1 MPLLASPL
9 LLRLSIFSFHTI
21 MKGAAEIAHGPM
33 FLGLSL
39 NIMLYGIMI
48 TQIYLYTT
56 TYKRDPLYIK
66 LYVVVLLLA
75 DTLNTGFMIAYL
87 YDNFSFN
94 STSNSSSFYSL
105 SGADDLAYLT
115 RANWVFATGEHFF
128 LCKTKFAGCS
138 HFAIDPAMTGIIGAM
153 VQLFYAWRI
162 HTLTAKVWIVC
173 LIAICALTNAF
184 GGLASAAAIAFVPQ
198 FSHFQE
204 FQVPVICWLLSAA
217 VGDVIITTTLVSFFR
232 SHRSGCSATDTRVDQ
247 IIRLTIQTGMITSVC
262 SVIDLGLFLGDS
274 SGMHLLFNLP
284 LAKLYSNSLV
294 ATLNARGG
302 WRRSEDDSGEFKTV
316 PLHLSVQVP
325 NTSTAATYDLP
336 QLMMAQP
343 AYFPTITA
351 TSQKSCIDSPV

>member
-9 LLRLSIFSFHTI
+9 LLRLSSFSFHTI

-39 NIMLYGIMI
+39 NIMFYGIMI

-66 LYVVVLLLA
+66 LYVAVLLLA

-87 YDNFSFN
+87 YSSLIVHFN
-94 STSNSSSFYSL
+94 
-105 SGADDLAYLT
+105 DLAYLT

-128 LCKTKFAGCS
+128 LFRTKFAGCA

-162 HTLTAKVWIVC
+162 HTLTGKVWIVC

-302 WRRSEDDSGEFKTV
+302 WRRSEDDSGESKTV

-336 QLMMAQP
+336 QLTMAQP
-343 AYFPTITA
+343 VYFPTTTA